1 MQQLLVWKF
10 ILWIS
15 SPTVEK
21 LDSIAGIQ
29 LVKRSLV
36 VSEMDISKYL
46 WLLFDLRMILKMI
59 FMLFWIMPCIRNFL
73 GLVIDSSAF

>member
-36 VSEMDISKYL
+36 VSEMVISKF
-46 WLLFDLRMILKMI
+46 LLADVCFKDDFHTNCMHVVLDHSWC
-59 FMLFWIMPCIRNFL
+59 FNFFSL
-73 GLVIDSSAF
+73 

>member
-15 SPTVEK
+15 SLTVEK

-59 FMLFWIMPCIRNFL
+59 FMLF
-73 GLVIDSSAF
+73 

>member
-15 SPTVEK
+15 SLTVEK

-46 WLLFDLRMILKMI
+46 WPLFDLRMILKMI
-59 FMLFWIMPCIRNFL
+59 FMLF
-73 GLVIDSSAF
+73 

>member
-1 MQQLLVWKF
+1 
-10 ILWIS
+10 
-15 SPTVEK
+15 VEK

-59 FMLFWIMPCIRNFL
+59 FMLF
-73 GLVIDSSAF
+73 